1 MTYTV
6 SIVADA
12 EDDLFDI
19 YRYVAS
25 ADSIAKAERLIQ
37 ILQELCLSL
46 EEFPD
51 RGYIPP
57 ELESI
62 GVFDYLEVHY
72 KPYRVIYQLLGNE
85 VFVHCVLD
93 GRRDMQTLLEQR
105 LLRG

>member
-25 ADSIAKAERLIQ
+25 ADSVAKAERLIR

-51 RGYIPP
+51 RGPIPP

>member
-51 RGYIPP
+51 RGHIPP

-62 GVFDYLEVHY
+62 GVLDYLEVHY
-72 KPYRVIYQLLGNE
+72 KPYRVIYQLLRNE